1 MTNFSP
7 SLVGVRAQTEANMR
21 LLPVAAMRE
30 VDAAAIAGGI
40 PGSALMEAAGAAVAA
55 RARARLPAGGRALV
69 LCGPGNNGGDG
80 FVAARLLA
88 EAGYAVDLRLLGDR
102 GALGGDAA
110 VAAKAWTGPVGQID
124 ATDLPSCD
132 LVIDALFGAGLSRD
146 LDGDARAVVEALNS
160 GRRPVLAVDVP
171 SGLDGDTGAIRGA
184 AIRATETVTFVTLK
198 PGHLLQPGRGLC
210 GQLSVADIGTG
221 AAAFETGLAAC
232 SAPLYRNAPDLWAT
246 LFPQLTGASHKY
258 TRGHALVLS
267 GPATKTGAARLA
279 ARGALRV
286 GAGLVTVAS
295 PAGAVAENAAHLTA
309 IMLRSCETPDDLD
322 DLLTDERLNVVLA
335 GPGLGTGEATRERVA
350 VAAAA
355 GRRLVLDAD
364 ALTSFSGQARLLA
377 AHLADGDSRAVL
389 TPHAGEF
396 TRLFNGTEAMA
407 DGADKV
413 ARARAAAAL
422 TGAVVVYKGADTV
435 IADPD
440 GRVAI
445 NDHGSPYLG
454 TAGSGDVLGGLIAGL
469 LAQGMP
475 PFEAA
480 AAGVWLHG
488 DAGLR
493 HGPGLIAEDI
503 PDLMPAVLGGLA
515 EASLT

>member
-1 MTNFSP
+1 
-7 SLVGVRAQTEANMR
+7 MR
-21 LLPVAAMRE
+21 LLTVAAMRA
-30 VDAAAIAGGI
+30 VDAAAFARGI
-40 PGSALMEAAGAAVAA
+40 SGITLMEAAGAAVAA
-55 RARARLPAGGRALV
+55 RARARLPTDGRALV

-80 FVAARLLA
+80 FVAARLLV
-88 EAGYAVDLRLLGDR
+88 EDGYAVDLWLLGDR
-102 GALGGDAA
+102 AALTGDAA
-110 VAAKAWTGPVGQID
+110 LAAKAWTGPV
-124 ATDLPSCD
+124 ALAASAALPPCD

-146 LDGDARAVVEALNS
+146 LDGEARALVEAVNAS
-160 GRRPVLAVDVP
+160 GCPVLAVDVP
-171 SGLDGDTGAIRGA
+171 SGLDGDTGAVRGA

-198 PGHLLQPGRGLC
+198 PGHLLEPGRSLC

-221 AAAFETGLAAC
+221 GAALEEGLTAC
-232 SAPLYRNAPDLWAT
+232 GAPLYRNGPALWAT
-246 LFPQLTGASHKY
+246 TFPRLTGASHKY
-258 TRGHALVLS
+258 TRGHTLVLS
-267 GPATKTGAARLA
+267 GPVTKTGAARLA

-295 PAGAVAENAAHLTA
+295 PAGALAENAAHLTA
-309 IMLRSCETPDDLD
+309 IMLRPCETADDLD

-335 GPGLGTGEATRERVA
+335 GPSLGTGEPTRERVA

-355 GRRLVLDAD
+355 GRGLVLDAD

-377 AHLADGDSRAVL
+377 AHLADGEARAVL

-396 TRLFNGTEAMA
+396 ARLFDGTEAVTE
-407 DGADKV
+407 GADKV
-413 ARARAAAAL
+413 TRARAAAAL
-422 TGAVVVYKGADTV
+422 TGAVVVYKGSDTV

-454 TAGSGDVLGGLIAGL
+454 TAGSGDVLSGLIAGL

-503 PDLMPAVLGGLA
+503 PELMPAVLGGLT
-515 EASLT
+515 EATLR

>member
-1 MTNFSP
+1 
-7 SLVGVRAQTEANMR
+7 MR
-21 LLPVAAMRE
+21 LLTVAAMRR
-30 VDAAAIAGGI
+30 VDAAAIDGGV
-40 PGSALMEAAGAAVAA
+40 PGLRLMEAAGAAVAA
-55 RARARLPAGGRALV
+55 RARARLPAGGKTVV

-88 EAGYAVDLRLLGDR
+88 EAGYGVDLVLLGER
-102 GALGGDAA
+102 AALKGDAA
-110 VAAKAWTGPVGQID
+110 LAAEAWTGPVRQVDGSP
-124 ATDLPSCD
+124 LPSCD

-146 LDGDARAVVEALNS
+146 LDGAARALVEAVNAA
-160 GRRPVLAVDVP
+160 GVPVLAVDVP
-171 SGLDGDTGAIRGA
+171 TGIDGDTGAVRGV
-184 AIRATETVTFVTLK
+184 AIRAVETVTFVAFK
-198 PGHLLQPGRGLC
+198 PGHLLQPGRSLC
-210 GQLSVADIGTG
+210 GQLSLADIGTG
-221 AAAFETGLAAC
+221 PEALAAGLAVGP
-232 SAPLYRNAPDLWAT
+232 PLHRNGPDLWAGA
-246 LFPQLTGASHKY
+246 FPRLSGLSHKY

-295 PAGAVAENAAHLTA
+295 PPAALAENAAHLTA
-309 IMLRSCETPDDLD
+309 IMLRPCESADDLD

-335 GPGLGTGEATRERVA
+335 GPGLGTGEPTRERVA

-355 GRRLVLDAD
+355 GRGLVLDAD
-364 ALTSFSGQARLLA
+364 ALTSFAGQARLLA
-377 AHLADGDSRAVL
+377 AHLADGDARAVL

-396 TRLFNGTEAMA
+396 ARLFDGTAA
-407 DGADKV
+407 AGAADKV
-413 ARARAAAAL
+413 ARTRAAAEL
-422 TGAVVVYKGADTV
+422 TGAVVVLKGADTV
-435 IADPD
+435 VAAPD
-440 GRVAI
+440 GRAAI

-469 LAQGMP
+469 MAQGMD

-503 PDLMPAVLGGLA
+503 PELMPAVLRDLVESA
-515 EASLT
+515 LR

>member
-1 MTNFSP
+1 
-7 SLVGVRAQTEANMR
+7 MR
-21 LLPVAAMRE
+21 VLTVAAMRR
-30 VDAAAIAGGI
+30 VDAAAIDGGI
-40 PGSALMEAAGAAVAA
+40 SGSRLMEAAGAAVAA
-55 RARARLPAGGRALV
+55 RAAARLPEGGRVLV

-88 EAGYAVDLRLLGDR
+88 ERGHAVDLHLLGER
-102 GALGGDAA
+102 GALTGDAA
-110 VAAKAWTGPVGQID
+110 LAAETWTGPVLPAAAD
-124 ATDLPSCD
+124 ALPPGD

-146 LDGDARAVVEALNS
+146 LDGAARALVEAVNAS
-160 GRRPVLAVDVP
+160 GRPVLAVDVP
-171 SGLDGDTGAIRGA
+171 SGVDGDTGAVRGV
-184 AIRATETVTFVTLK
+184 AIRAVETVTFVAFK
-198 PGHLLQPGRGLC
+198 PGHLLLPGRSLC
-210 GQLSVADIGTG
+210 GHRHLADIETG
-221 AAAFETGLAAC
+221 PAALEAGLAA
-232 SAPLYRNAPDLWAT
+232 ATPPIFRNGPDLWAKT
-246 LFPQLTGASHKY
+246 FPQLTGESHKY

-267 GPATKTGAARLA
+267 GPTTKTGAARLA

-286 GAGLVTVAS
+286 GAGLVTLAS
-295 PAGAVAENAAHLTA
+295 PQAALAENAAQLTA
-309 IMLRSCETPDDLD
+309 IMLRPCETADDLD

-335 GPGLGTGEATRERVA
+335 GPGLGTGEPTRERVA

-355 GRRLVLDAD
+355 GRSLVLDAD
-364 ALTSFSGQARLLA
+364 ALTSFSGQAPLLA
-377 AHLADGDSRAVL
+377 AHLADGDARAVL
-389 TPHAGEF
+389 TPHEGEF
-396 TRLFNGTEAMA
+396 ARLFSGTEAA
-407 DGADKV
+407 AEGADKV
-413 ARARAAAAL
+413 ARTRAAAAL
-422 TGAVVVYKGADTV
+422 AGAVVVLKGGDTV
-435 IADPD
+435 IASPD

-503 PDLMPAVLGGLA
+503 PELMPAVLGDLV
-515 EASLT
+515 EAGIT

>member
-1 MTNFSP
+1 
-7 SLVGVRAQTEANMR
+7 MR
-21 LLPVAAMRE
+21 VLTVAAMRR
-30 VDAAAIAGGI
+30 VDAAAIDGGI
-40 PGSALMEAAGAAVAA
+40 PGLTLMEAAGAAVAA
-55 RARARLPAGGRALV
+55 RARARLPVGGRVLV

-88 EAGYAVDLRLLGDR
+88 AGGYDVALQLLGDR
-102 GALGGDAA
+102 AALTGDAA
-110 VAAKAWTGPVGQID
+110 GAAAAWTGPVQ
-124 ATDLPSCD
+124 AAAPAALPACD

-146 LDGDARAVVEALNS
+146 LDGAARTLVEAVNAAAI
-160 GRRPVLAVDVP
+160 PVLAIDVP
-171 SGLDGDTGAIRGA
+171 SGVDGDTGAVRGV
-184 AIRATETVTFVTLK
+184 AIRAVETVTFVAFK
-198 PGHLLQPGRGLC
+198 PGHLLEPGRGLC
-210 GQLSVADIGTG
+210 GQLSLADIGTG
-221 AAAFETGLAAC
+221 PAALEAGLAAC
-232 SAPLYRNAPDLWAT
+232 APLHRNGPDLWGRT
-246 LFPQLTGASHKY
+246 FPRLTGSSHKY

-295 PAGAVAENAAHLTA
+295 PTAALAENAAHLTA
-309 IMLRSCETPDDLD
+309 IMLRPCETADDLD

-335 GPGLGTGEATRERVA
+335 GPGLGTGEPTRERVA

-355 GRRLVLDAD
+355 GRGLVLDAD
-364 ALTSFSGQARLLA
+364 ALTSFAGKAPLLA
-377 AHLADGDSRAVL
+377 AHLADGDARAVL

-396 TRLFNGTEAMA
+396 ARLFDGTEAMA
-407 DGADKV
+407 DEADKV
-413 ARARAAAAL
+413 ARTRAAAAL
-422 TGAVVVYKGADTV
+422 TGAVVVFKGADTV
-435 IADPD
+435 IASPD
-440 GRVAI
+440 GRAAI
-445 NDHGSPYLG
+445 NDHGNPYLG

-475 PFEAA
+475 LFEAA

-503 PDLMPAVLGGLA
+503 PELMPAVLRGVA
-515 EASLT
+515 EAALR

>member
-1 MTNFSP
+1 
-7 SLVGVRAQTEANMR
+7 MR
-21 LLPVAAMRE
+21 LLTVAAMRR
-30 VDAAAIAGGI
+30 VDAAAIDGGV
-40 PGSALMEAAGAAVAA
+40 PGLRLMEAAGAAVAA
-55 RARARLPAGGRALV
+55 RARARLPAGGKTVV

-88 EAGYAVDLRLLGDR
+88 EAGYGVDLVLLGER
-102 GALGGDAA
+102 AALKGDAA
-110 VAAKAWTGPVGQID
+110 LAAQAWTGPVRQVDGSP
-124 ATDLPSCD
+124 LPSCD

-146 LDGDARAVVEALNS
+146 LDGAARALVEAVNAA
-160 GRRPVLAVDVP
+160 GGPVLAVDVP
-171 SGLDGDTGAIRGA
+171 SGIDGDTGAVRGV
-184 AIRATETVTFVTLK
+184 AIRAVETVTFVAFK
-198 PGHLLQPGRGLC
+198 PGHLLQPGRSLC
-210 GQLSVADIGTG
+210 GQLSLADIGTG
-221 AAAFETGLAAC
+221 PEALAAGLAVGP
-232 SAPLYRNAPDLWAT
+232 PLHRNGPDLWAGA
-246 LFPQLTGASHKY
+246 FPRLSGLSHKY

-295 PAGAVAENAAHLTA
+295 PPAALAENAAHLTA
-309 IMLRSCETPDDLD
+309 IMLRPCESADDLD

-335 GPGLGTGEATRERVA
+335 GPGLGTGEPTRERVA

-355 GRRLVLDAD
+355 GRGLVLDAD
-364 ALTSFSGQARLLA
+364 ALTSFAGQARLLA
-377 AHLADGDSRAVL
+377 AHLADGDARAVL

-396 TRLFNGTEAMA
+396 ARLFDGTAA
-407 DGADKV
+407 AGGADKV
-413 ARARAAAAL
+413 ARTRAAAEL
-422 TGAVVVYKGADTV
+422 TGAVVVLKGADTV
-435 IADPD
+435 VAAPD
-440 GRVAI
+440 GRAAI

-469 LAQGMP
+469 MAQGMD

-503 PDLMPAVLGGLA
+503 PELMPAVLRDLVESA
-515 EASLT
+515 LR

>member
-1 MTNFSP
+1 
-7 SLVGVRAQTEANMR
+7 MR
-21 LLPVAAMRE
+21 LLTVSAMRR
-30 VDAAAIAGGI
+30 VDATAIADGVAGLT
-40 PGSALMEAAGAAVAA
+40 LMEAAGAAVAE
-55 RARARLPAGGRALV
+55 RARARLPASGRVVV

-88 EAGYAVDLRLLGDR
+88 DAGHEVDLRLLGDR
-102 GALGGDAA
+102 DALTGDAA
-110 VAAKAWTGPVGQID
+110 RAAAAWSGPVGAAD
-124 ATDLPSCD
+124 SGAPACCD

-146 LDGDARAVVEALNS
+146 LDGEARTLVEAVNAAS
-160 GRRPVLAVDVP
+160 VAAGVPVLAVDVP
-171 SGLDGDTGAIRGA
+171 SGVDGDTGAVRGA

-198 PGHLLQPGRGLC
+198 PGHLLRPGRALC
-210 GQLSVADIGTG
+210 GHLTVAEIGTG
-221 AAAFETGLAAC
+221 RAALEAGLSAC
-232 SAPLYRNAPDLWAT
+232 GPALHRNGPDLWGGS
-246 LFPQLTGASHKY
+246 FPHLSEDSHKY
-258 TRGHALVLS
+258 TRGHVLVLS

-295 PAGAVAENAAHLTA
+295 PGAALAENAAHLTA
-309 IMLRSCETPDDLD
+309 IMLRSCESADDLD
-322 DLLTDERLNVVLA
+322 DLLTDERLNVIVA
-335 GPGLGTGEATRERVA
+335 GPGLGTGAQTRERVA

-355 GRRLVLDAD
+355 GRGLVLDAD
-364 ALTSFSGQARLLA
+364 ALTSFAGQARLLA
-377 AHLADGDSRAVL
+377 AHLADGDARAVL

-396 TRLFNGTEAMA
+396 ARLFDATEAVA
-407 DGADKV
+407 EGADKV
-413 ARARAAAAL
+413 TRTRAAAKLA
-422 TGAVVVYKGADTV
+422 GAVVVFKGADTV
-435 IADPD
+435 IASPD
-440 GRVAI
+440 GRAAI

-469 LAQGMP
+469 MAQGMP

-503 PDLMPAVLGGLA
+503 PELMPAVLRDRV
-515 EASLT
+515 EAALR

>member
-1 MTNFSP
+1 
-7 SLVGVRAQTEANMR
+7 MR
-21 LLPVAAMRE
+21 LLTVAAMRR
-30 VDAAAIAGGI
+30 VDAAAIDGGV
-40 PGSALMEAAGAAVAA
+40 PGLRLMEAAGAAVAA
-55 RARARLPAGGRALV
+55 RARARLPAGGKTVV

-88 EAGYAVDLRLLGDR
+88 EAGYGVDLVLLGER
-102 GALGGDAA
+102 AALKGDAA
-110 VAAKAWTGPVGQID
+110 LAAEAWTGPVRQADGNP
-124 ATDLPSCD
+124 LPSCD

-146 LDGDARAVVEALNS
+146 LDGAARALVESVNAA
-160 GRRPVLAVDVP
+160 GAPVLAVDVP
-171 SGLDGDTGAIRGA
+171 SGIDGDTGAVRGV
-184 AIRATETVTFVTLK
+184 AIRAVETVTFVAFK
-198 PGHLLQPGRGLC
+198 PGHLLQPGRSLC
-210 GQLSVADIGTG
+210 GQLSLADIGTG
-221 AAAFETGLAAC
+221 PEALAAGLAVGP
-232 SAPLYRNAPDLWAT
+232 PLHRNGPDLWAGA
-246 LFPQLTGASHKY
+246 FPRLSGLSHKY

-295 PAGAVAENAAHLTA
+295 PPAALAENAAHLTA
-309 IMLRSCETPDDLD
+309 IMLRPCESADDLD

-335 GPGLGTGEATRERVA
+335 GPGLGTGEPTRERVA

-355 GRRLVLDAD
+355 GRGLVLDAD
-364 ALTSFSGQARLLA
+364 ALTSFAGQARLLA
-377 AHLADGDSRAVL
+377 AHLADGDARAVL

-396 TRLFNGTEAMA
+396 ARLFDGTAA
-407 DGADKV
+407 AGAADKV
-413 ARARAAAAL
+413 ARTRAAAEL
-422 TGAVVVYKGADTV
+422 TGAVVVLKGADTV
-435 IADPD
+435 VAAPD
-440 GRVAI
+440 GRAAI

-469 LAQGMP
+469 MAQGMD

-503 PDLMPAVLGGLA
+503 PELMPAVLRDLVESA
-515 EASLT
+515 LR